1 MARTPDH
8 VIEALRGSHLLGIF
22 LRLDTPE
29 PLRVWLGINDIPAG
43 IANVDPDTNQTYL
56 GGGILRDVPNLEACI
71 NGIADRAE
79 FQISGIDPET
89 AAKVDVEEFSADAR
103 GRDFHV
109 GITVLDDKYQPMSSI
124 IPLMTGR
131 ASFAAEAMPPV
142 QGTDSPTVSIAL
154 SVGFGVT
161 TRDRQSQVLW
171 SAPHHRALYPDD
183 AFCDGTT
190 RLERGV
196 APDWPRF

>member
-1 MARTPDH
+1 MSRVPDN
-8 VIEALRGSHLLGIF
+8 VIEALRGSHQLGVF
-22 LRLDTPE
+22 MRLDTDP
-29 PLRVWLGINDIPAG
+29 PRRVWLGINDIPGRIDG
-43 IANVDPDTNQTYL
+43 IDPETDEVYI
-56 GGGILRDVPNLEACI
+56 GGGVLREVPNLEACI

-79 FQISGIDPET
+79 FQISGIDPVS
-89 AAKVDVEEFSADAR
+89 AAQQDVEAFSAAAR
-103 GRDFHV
+103 GKDFHV
-109 GITVLDDKYQPMSSI
+109 GITTLDDKYQPMSTI

-131 ASFAAEAMPPV
+131 ASFAAESMPVV
-142 QGTDSPTVSIAL
+142 QGTDNPTVSMAL
-154 SVGFGVT
+154 SVGFGIT

-171 SAPHHRALYPDD
+171 SAPHHRAIYPDD